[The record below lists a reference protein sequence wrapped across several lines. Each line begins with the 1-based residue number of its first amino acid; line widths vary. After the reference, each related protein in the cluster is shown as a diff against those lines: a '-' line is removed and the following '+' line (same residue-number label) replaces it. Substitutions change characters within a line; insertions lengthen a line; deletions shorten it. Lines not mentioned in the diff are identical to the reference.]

1 MSKNWGLSPSTDRT
15 GLRLGRQLNNL
26 TNQGCGGPKVMN
38 MLKPRRRELFIEALI
53 RVAGFSAILFVV
65 LIFIFLVKEGAP
77 ALWETSLA
85 NLFGQRWYPN
95 ERLFGTT
102 PLILGSL
109 LVTGGAVVIA
119 LPLGLATAV
128 FIRELAP
135 NWLREILKPLIEV
148 LAGIPS
154 VVLGFLGMVAVA
166 PLVRETLNVPTGL
179 TAFTGSLMLAYM
191 ALPTIISVAEDAI
204 DAVPSTYRDGALAL
218 GATHWQTIW
227 RVVLPAARSGVIIAV
242 MLGIGRAIGE
252 TMAVMMVTG
261 NAARIPR
268 EWNALF
274 LPVRTMTATIAAEMG
289 EVAQGSTHYHVLFTV
304 GILLFLVTFLINAV
318 ASTVIIKGGP
328 RRGGRL
334 MG

>member
-1 MSKNWGLSPSTDRT
+1 MKKANV
-15 GLRLGRQLNNL
+15 GREFL
-26 TNQGCGGPKVMN
+26 
-38 MLKPRRRELFIEALI
+38 IEALI
-53 RVAGFSAILFVV
+53 RVAGFSAIFFVV
-65 LIFIFLVKEGAP
+65 LIFLFLLKEGAP
-77 ALWETSLA
+77 AFWETSLG

-95 ERLFGTT
+95 EELFGTW

-109 LVTGGAVVIA
+109 LVTAGAVVIA

-135 NWLREILKPLIEV
+135 DWLREILKPLIEV

-166 PLVRETLNVPTGL
+166 PLVRETLDVPTGL

-191 ALPTIISVAEDAI
+191 ALPTMISVAEDAI
-204 DAVPSTYRDGALAL
+204 DAVPKSYRDGALAL
-218 GATHWQTIW
+218 GATRWQTIW
-227 RVVLPAARSGVIIAV
+227 RVVLPAARSGVIMAV

-268 EWNALF
+268 EWVALF

-289 EVAQGSTHYHVLFTV
+289 EVAQGSTHYHVLFAV
-304 GILLFLVTFLINAV
+304 GILLFVVTFIINAI
-318 ASTVIIKGGP
+318 ASVVVIRGGS